1 MLCLNPAEEEL
12 GTAPVPVC
20 IPGLPLLCLWEEEV
34 YSVSAPLE
42 QFVAFSIAPEQLQ
55 IHSPVAQNLFPEL
68 LTVQQLAN
76 QVFWIEQ
83 ETNTFQYDMFSF
95 SALNAMGQGDHNSV

>member
-12 GTAPVPVC
+12 ETAPAPACV
-20 IPGLPLLCLWEEEV
+20 PGLPLVCLWEEGF

-42 QFVAFSIAPEQLQ
+42 QYVAFSIAPEQLQ
-55 IHSPVAQNLFPEL
+55 IHSPVVQNLFPEL
-68 LTVQQLAN
+68 LPLQQLAS

-83 ETNTFQYDMFSF
+83 ETKTFWDEIFSF
-95 SALNAMGQGDHNSV
+95 PALNAMDQGDNNSA